1 MIERATPERKS
12 QRSRT
17 TIASHENP
25 IGILQ
30 GLSGIERTCF
40 MSRAGPSPVRN
51 VTVTIDG
58 VTHHGAYFVQGSMVY
73 VRSTLGAQATK
84 MVAARNNC
92 NVAALGAG

>member
-1 MIERATPERKS
+1 
-12 QRSRT
+12 
-17 TIASHENP
+17 
-25 IGILQ
+25 
-30 GLSGIERTCF
+30 

-73 VRSTLGAQATK
+73 VRSTLGAQATQ

-92 NVAALGAG
+92 NVAALGAGARGQALSQSELRIEKF